1 MERKKIVFITFW
13 MLLVITRPYWNKFSL
28 IFSKITDS
36 YMVNHTGFVYFLKT
50 EYMYTILI
58 DYEFFWEFDDY

>member
-1 MERKKIVFITFW
+1 MRLMII
-13 MLLVITRPYWNKFSL
+13 RPYWNICSL
-28 IFSKITDS
+28 IFSKITAS

-58 DYEFFWEFDDY
+58 DNELFWEFDDYL